1 MEKRRVFKIALIVRT
16 LIKNANRE
24 IYGFNMLD
32 RWLEE
37 TDKYADKIIIIDD
50 DSTDGTFEK
59 CRDYSD
65 KIVIKRTD
73 FDDFY
78 TQEQFMNDEV
88 WELVRKHAKKD
99 DWILALDSD
108 EFLEPSFLTMK
119 DSLLNN
125 NAFKCYSLQF
135 IHMWTEDSFRIDGV
149 WGGRWVPRLFR
160 FEDRSLKFN
169 LVKGVHMGG
178 LPIYIKSWVKIPIS
192 CGTLHYGY
200 ATDEM
205 RKFKSEKY
213 LKYSIY
219 GGDKNCARSILEKP
233 TLVKLSSRLKIME
246 EMKLDSVIQMDTLGI
261 FIKEMGKRII

>member
-1 MEKRRVFKIALIVRT
+1 MKLIVRT
-16 LIKNANRE
+16 LMKNANRE
-24 IYGFNMLD
+24 LFGFNMLD
-32 RWLEE
+32 RWLKEV
-37 TDKYADKIIIIDD
+37 DQYADKILIIDD

-73 FDDFY
+73 MDDFY

-88 WELVRKHAKKD
+88 WKLVRKYAKKG

-108 EFLEPSFLTMK
+108 EFLEPSFLKMK

-125 NAFKCYSLQF
+125 SAFQCYTLQF
-135 IHMWTEDSFRIDGV
+135 IHMWNEDSFRIDCV

-160 FEDRSLKFN
+160 FEDRPMKKFK
-169 LVKGVHMGG
+169 LMKGVHMGG
-178 LPIYIKSWVKIPIS
+178 LPDYIKSYVKIPIS

-200 ATDEM
+200 STDEM

-213 LKYSIY
+213 LKYSIH
-219 GGDKNCARSILEKP
+219 GGDKNCARSILQKP
-233 TLVKLSSRLKIME
+233 TLVKLNDRLKVMK
-246 EMKLDSVIQMDTLGI
+246 EMRLGSIIQTYQLKI
-261 FIKEMGKRII
+261 FIKKMGERII